1 MKKLLLYWLL
11 FCLTWTIQA
20 QNINKIEYFIDA
32 DPGYGAGTDV
42 PITADSPATANFN
55 LSLVNA
61 TDGFHFL
68 SIRARDANGGWGIVA
83 VRPFYKETLSSELPP
98 NIVAMEYF
106 IDADPGYGNGTAVS
120 FTAGP
125 NPNQSFTIPLL
136 NTVTDGFHFLSI
148 RAKDANN
155 KWSIVAVRPFYK
167 ETLSS
172 ELPPNI
178 VAMEYFIDA
187 DPGYGNGTAANVSAG
202 TPVTNLFD
210 VNLNLLANGTHRLT
224 IRARDANNR
233 WSVVGIKNFAIQD
246 NFTLVGALPS
256 TGWCRNTALSV
267 PFTAVGTYNAGN
279 VFTAQLSDNNGNFNS
294 PINLGTLSGTAS
306 GSISATIPNSVSLG
320 NGYQIRVISS
330 NPSITNSPSK
340 PLAVLSV
347 CPPPCPPMLTLQNNI
362 TDNITTGNA
371 VREVAATGGTI
382 VASNVISGTNTTVIY
397 RAGSSITL
405 NAGFLA
411 DRGVVF
417 QTQQGGCN

>member
-1 MKKLLLYWLL
+1 MKKLLLYGLF
-11 FCLTWTIQA
+11 FCLTDTIQA
-20 QNINKIEYFIDA
+20 QNINKLLYFIDA
-32 DPGYGAGTDV
+32 GPSIEV
-42 PITADSPATANFN
+42 PITPDWFVTANFN
-55 LSLVNA
+55 VPLININ
-61 TDGFHFL
+61 DGFHFL
-68 SIRARDANGGWGIVA
+68 NVRARDSNDNWSVVA
-83 VRPFYKETLSSELPP
+83 MQPFYKETLLSEVLP

-106 IDADPGYGNGTAVS
+106 IDADPGYGSGTAVS
-120 FTAGP
+120 FTAGT
-125 NPNQSFTIPLL
+125 NPTQSFTIPLL

-155 KWSIVAVRPFYK
+155 KWSVVAVRPFYK

-172 ELPPNI
+172 EVPPNI

-187 DPGYGNGTAANVSAG
+187 DPGYGNGTAVGVSAG

-210 VNLNLLANGTHRLT
+210 VNLNQLSNGTHKLMV
-224 IRARDANNR
+224 RARDVNNR
-233 WSVVGIKNFAIQD
+233 WSIVGIKDFVIQS
-246 NFTLVGALPS
+246 NFTLIGALPS

-267 PFTAVGTYNAGN
+267 PFTAVGAYNAGN
-279 VFTAQLSDNNGNFNS
+279 IFTAQLSDNNGNFNS
-294 PINLGTLSGTAS
+294 PITLGTLSGTAS
-306 GSISATIPNSVSLG
+306 GNISATIPNSVPLG

-340 PLAVLSV
+340 SLPVLSA
-347 CPPPCPPMLTLQNNI
+347 CPSPCPSTLTLQNNP
-362 TDNITTGNA
+362 TDNITSGNGI
-371 VREVAATGGTI
+371 REASATGGTI
-382 VASNVISGTNTTVIY
+382 VASNVISGSNTTVIY